1 MSVEV
6 PWEADANIELKGT
19 EIDYGRASVQD
30 KEEGEQEQTDL
41 DAGLTPGWRR
51 QRKEESVGRDSD

>member
-30 KEEGEQEQTDL
+30 QEEGEREQTDL
-41 DAGLTPGWRR
+41 DAGLTLGWRR
-51 QRKEESVGRDSD
+51 ESGRRNQ

>member
-41 DAGLTPGWRR
+41 DAGLTSGWRR
-51 QRKEESVGRDSD
+51 ERGRRNQ